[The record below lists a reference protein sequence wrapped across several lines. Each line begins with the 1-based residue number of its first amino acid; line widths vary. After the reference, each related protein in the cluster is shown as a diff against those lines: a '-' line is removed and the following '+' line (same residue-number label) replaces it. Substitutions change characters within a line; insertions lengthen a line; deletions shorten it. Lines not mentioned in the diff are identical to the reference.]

1 MQILVESQSHRILYI
16 KLCLHLAVER
26 LYYTGKDSSITT
38 MKVEMKESMTQH
50 RRKEECRGVL
60 NRQIAYVLGTASR
73 VQNFLS
79 IQRLFYTEKADFHA
93 E

>member
-38 MKVEMKESMTQH
+38 MKESMTQH

>member
-1 MQILVESQSHRILYI
+1 MQILVESQSHRIFGM